1 MSNDTG
7 LMSQDLETKRF
18 FEAWALYQKVIANNW
33 MDHREVYAVVGRSL
47 QGYFTGRALTV
58 ADLGCGDASLMAR
71 VLAEHEVTA
80 YAGFDLSA
88 PALALAR
95 ENLAT
100 LECPVGLEATDLLT
114 GLQAADQ
121 RFDLIFSGYAFHHLR
136 EERRAAFFETSQ
148 EHLAPDGLLV
158 VLDWVRAEEET
169 RTEGVERYL
178 NRIGSTWAGLL
189 PEEFAG
195 IQGHVRECDLPAS
208 PEELVAVAQAHQ
220 LALKRPPYQTGFH
233 AVLIFERPA

>member
-1 MSNDTG
+1 MSNDAE

-33 MDHREVYAVVGRSL
+33 MDHREVYAEVGERL
-47 QGYFTGRALTV
+47 QGHFTGRALTV
-58 ADLGCGDASLMAR
+58 ADLGCGDASLMAQ

-95 ENLAT
+95 KNLAA

-114 GLQAADQ
+114 GLQATEQ

-136 EERRAAFFETSQ
+136 EERRADFFETAR
-148 EHLAPDGLLV
+148 ERLAPDGLLV
-158 VLDWVRAEEET
+158 VLDWVRREGET
-169 RTEGVERYL
+169 RGESVERYL
-178 NRIGSTWAGLL
+178 NWIGSTWAGLL
-189 PEEFAG
+189 PEEFTG
-195 IQGHVRECDLPAS
+195 IQGHMRECDFPAS
-208 PEELVAVAQAHQ
+208 PEELTA
-220 LALKRPPYQTGFH
+220 LARRHELVLKRTPYQTGSH
-233 AVLIFERPA
+233 AVLVFQKVG